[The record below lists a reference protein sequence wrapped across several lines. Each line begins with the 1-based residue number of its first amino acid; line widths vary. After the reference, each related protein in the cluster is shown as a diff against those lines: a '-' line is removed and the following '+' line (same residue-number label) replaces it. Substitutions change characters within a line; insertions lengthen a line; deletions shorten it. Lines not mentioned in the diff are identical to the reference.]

1 MRMLRDVNT
10 VVIILSVVLRLV
22 RIIRPSTSGS
32 ISIVNQRQQST
43 ITILAKQHYL
53 RDLSMVTMLRSC

>member
-1 MRMLRDVNT
+1 MRMLRVVNT
-10 VVIILSVVLRLV
+10 VVIFLSVVLRLV
-22 RIIRPSTSGS
+22 RIIRPFTSGS
-32 ISIVNQRQQST
+32 IPIVNQHQQST